1 MDVKHTRPIVQ
12 VFPKHMWLSC
22 FPMSHWASQVTWES
36 PDPVCEETA
45 EVHET
50 GHGSLRVPKDR
61 GRSLLYIGKWV
72 KILRNS
78 AI

>member
-1 MDVKHTRPIVQ
+1 MFSDVPLGKSSY
-12 VFPKHMWLSC
+12 MGN
-22 FPMSHWASQVTWES
+22 

-45 EVHET
+45 EVHEA

-72 KILRNS
+72 KTLRNS